1 MNYIILN
8 GIPSLEGNLMEYE
21 IRKGHYANIE
31 GDKLKAI
38 MSSMLGN
45 VREKDGKLVGSYGAL
60 TSVEVKVLSKNA
72 IEVTSVSNK
81 DAPLD
86 VQAESIKH
94 WNQFLEAATGF
105 TSKERSK
112 RLQKKAKEGKL

>member
-1 MNYIILN
+1 
-8 GIPSLEGNLMEYE
+8 MEYD

-31 GDKLKAI
+31 GDKLKALI
-38 MSSMLGN
+38 SSTLGN
-45 VREKDGKLVGSYGAL
+45 VQEKDGKLVTSFGAL
-60 TSVEVKVLSKNA
+60 TSIEVKVLSKNA
-72 IEVTSVSNK
+72 IEITSVSNK

-86 VQAESIKH
+86 VQAETIKH

-112 RLQKKAKEGKL
+112 RIQKKAKDGKL